1 MQLTTMFSFKQE
13 GTDACM
19 FNIILIPSDRRI
31 LEKKEYLI
39 EERPEKVTVRDKF
52 GETLF
57 ILSDEN
63 NSGIITVLLKN
74 AENENNILYCN
85 EVTIFVKGEEG
96 QMALNVIDTK
106 FNRKVIE
113 IK

>member
-1 MQLTTMFSFKQE
+1 MR
-13 GTDACM
+13 M

-31 LEKKEYLI
+31 LEEKGYLI
-39 EERPEKVTVRDKF
+39 DERPEKVTVRDKF

-74 AENENNILYCN
+74 AENENNMMLYCN
-85 EVTIFVKGEEG
+85 EVTIFAKGEEG
-96 QMALNVIDTK
+96 QLSLNIIDTK

-113 IK
+113 INN

>member
-1 MQLTTMFSFKQE
+1 MR
-13 GTDACM
+13 M